1 MDLNSLFLL
10 TNFLLTIFCGGI
22 ILYLIQLKSVES
34 HIFYFLFSFG
44 FIIYGTSLFI
54 RWLSPSYDILS
65 RSVYGFAFFLFSLG
79 LWSFSRKKMLLAI
92 ISICFSSAYILL
104 GVYFANFIAY
114 GTVYSIA
121 LIVTNFPLIILLIY
135 HATTL
140 RKRADRFILGWFLLL
155 FANFVL
161 QGLGWIND
169 IFAIFSKVVILLGII
184 DQDFVILTQRI
195 RGEMAFRSIPIETG
209 YREEGGLNIV
219 IPSNNSSYLR
229 KIKWVDR
236 KVRENLERKVKTH
249 LFLFQD
255 TIPYKEIR
263 RIKWINPEEVSV
275 FLFSTSAEKTKKE
288 FAVIPMGITQIGATL
303 SEVTRKYLELDEGC
317 TVVFMDLSVLVHM
330 YGAYPVYNMLLSKM
344 GSIREAG
351 VNLFA
356 FFHPETHS
364 DQSVVSLFTSI
375 SNEII
380 KL

>member
-10 TNFLLTIFCGGI
+10 TNSLLTIFCGGV
-22 ILYLIQLKSVES
+22 ILYLIHLKSVES
-34 HIFYFLFSFG
+34 HLFYYLFSFG
-44 FIIYGTSLFI
+44 FITYGTSLFT

-65 RSVYGFAFFLFSLG
+65 RGMYGFAYFLFSMG
-79 LWSFSRKKMLLAI
+79 LWSFNRKKTLLVI
-92 ISICFSSAYILL
+92 IGTCFLTAYILMGCYL
-104 GVYFANFIAY
+104 INIIAY

-121 LIVTNFPLIILLIY
+121 LIVSNFPLIFSLIY
-135 HATTL
+135 HAIVL
-140 RKRADRFILGWFLLL
+140 RKSADRFILGWSFLL

-184 DQDFVILTQRI
+184 DQDFVILTQRV

-255 TIPYKEIR
+255 IIPHGELR

-288 FAVIPMGITQIGATL
+288 FTVIPIGITQIGAAL
-303 SEVTRKYLELDEGC
+303 SEVTRKYLELDESC
-317 TVVFMDLSVLVHM
+317 TVIFMDLSVLIHM
-330 YGAYPVYNMLLSKM
+330 YGVYQVYNMLLSKM
-344 GSIREAG
+344 GSIREAKIK
-351 VNLFA
+351 LFA

-364 DQSVVSLFTSI
+364 DQSVISLFTSI
-375 SNEII
+375 SDKVI